1 MESDPTGNQG
11 WFADMRVFSSDYL
24 RNLGKGLFVACGAPE
39 DEAAIVA
46 DELVEASLMGLD
58 SHGVMRFAQY
68 VDDAVGG
75 RVRPGAPT
83 RVIKETPTTA
93 LVDCGFNFGPV
104 TATRMAEIACA
115 KAAAA
120 NVACVISQNGHHVG
134 RVGAYVQ
141 KIAAR
146 GMFGLATCNSSKH
159 GHWVAPWGGREGRLA
174 TNPVAYAAPTS
185 SDPVVLDMSTAA
197 IAEGKIRVLMNEG
210 KAVPAE
216 SVRDAHGDFVTDPR
230 AFYGPPK
237 GTILPFGGT
246 QGYKG
251 FGLSLLTEILGGIM
265 AGMASSA
272 DHPYVNGLS
281 LIAIDPEAFCGRARF
296 IELMDDLCTYQTSS
310 LAAHGYS
317 EVVMPGAY
325 DFRMRAKRIVE
336 GIPVAPQTWQQITD
350 TARRLNVNV

>member
-1 MESDPTGNQG
+1 M
-11 WFADMRVFSSDYL
+11 MVFSADYL
-24 RNLGKGLFVACGAPE
+24 RNLGKGLFMACGAPE
-39 DEAAIVA
+39 DEAVVVA
-46 DELVEASLMGLD
+46 EELVEASLMGLD
-58 SHGVMRFAQY
+58 SHGVIRFVQY

-75 RVRPGAPT
+75 KVRPGAPT
-83 RVIKETPTTA
+83 RIVKETPTTA

-115 KAAAA
+115 KAAQS
-120 NVACVISQNGHHVG
+120 NVACVISQNSHHIG

-146 GMFGLATCNSSKH
+146 GMFGFATCNSSKH

-174 TNPVAYAAPTS
+174 TNPLAYAAPTS
-185 SDPVVLDMSTAA
+185 GDPVVLDMSTAA

-210 KAVPAE
+210 KTVPAGCIQ
-216 SVRDAHGDFVTDPR
+216 DAQGNPVTDPR

-237 GTILPFGGT
+237 GTIPPFGGP

-251 FGLSLLTEILGGIM
+251 FGLGLFTEILGGIM
-265 AGMASSA
+265 AGMASSEDNA
-272 DHPYVNGLS
+272 YINGLS

-296 IELMDDLCTYQTSS
+296 VELMDDLCTYETSS
-310 LAAHGYS
+310 STAHGFN

-325 DFRMRAKRIVE
+325 DFRTRAKRLAD
-336 GIPVAPQTWQQITD
+336 GIPVDTQTWRQIAE
-350 TARRLNVNV
+350 TAQRLNVAV